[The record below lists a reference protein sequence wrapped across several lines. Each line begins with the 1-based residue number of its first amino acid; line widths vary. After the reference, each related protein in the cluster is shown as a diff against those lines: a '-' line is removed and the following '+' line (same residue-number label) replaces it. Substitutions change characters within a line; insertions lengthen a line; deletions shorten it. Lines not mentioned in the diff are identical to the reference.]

1 MLTNIKY
8 ENVRVEM
15 SRNNI
20 SKLDIS
26 RLIGMNRDTLSRK
39 LSGKAKLY
47 LNEAF
52 EIRNIVS
59 PHMDIAELF
68 KEDTDYAS

>member
-1 MLTNIKY
+1 MLGNIKY

-15 SRNNI
+15 GRKNI

-26 RLIGMNRDTLSRK
+26 RSIGMNRDTLSRK

-52 EIRNIVS
+52 EIRNVVS
-59 PHMDIAELF
+59 PNMDVAELF
-68 KEDTDYAS
+68 KEDTGCAS

>member
-1 MLTNIKY
+1 MLGNIKY

-26 RLIGMNRDTLSRK
+26 RSIGMNRDTLSRK

-59 PHMDIAELF
+59 PNMDVTELF
-68 KEDTDYAS
+68 KEDADQAS